1 MATCSTSYSEGSPS
15 QSETRVHVSNRPH
28 QPALGFKF
36 PKRSFGVK
44 KVEQRS
50 FKPQWFAKWPFLHYD
65 EAKDAVFCHTCIEA
79 CKLKRVTAKQ
89 PEPVFVSTCIQYF
102 FACTCMQY
110 TCCIYVYMKKVL
122 QLVLVMPATNA
133 TSERSFSAL
142 WRVETYLRTK
152 MSQKRL
158 NHLLILNVHKERT
171 DTLDLK
177 DTLNSFVKGS
187 QHRAGL
193 FSLF

>member
-1 MATCSTSYSEGSPS
+1 MKQEKLEDDLHGICSLYGDDFNNGLLEAQLITFGLRFQQVLKEKNEPLKNDMSICDVKDYFTSLSKGQQSLLSE
-15 QSETRVHVSNRPH
+15 V
-28 QPALGFKF
+28 
-36 PKRSFGVK
+36 
-44 KVEQRS
+44 
-50 FKPQWFAKWPFLHYD
+50 
-65 EAKDAVFCHTCIEA
+65 
-79 CKLKRVTAKQ
+79 
-89 PEPVFVSTCIQYF
+89 
-102 FACTCMQY
+102 
-110 TCCIYVYMKKVL
+110 KKVL

-142 WRVETYLRTK
+142 RRVKTYLRTN

-177 DTLNSFVKGS
+177 DTLNSFVKDS

>member
-1 MATCSTSYSEGSPS
+1 MTTCSTSYSEGSPS

-44 KVEQRS
+44 KGQQSLLSEV
-50 FKPQWFAKWPFLHYD
+50 
-65 EAKDAVFCHTCIEA
+65 
-79 CKLKRVTAKQ
+79 
-89 PEPVFVSTCIQYF
+89 
-102 FACTCMQY
+102 
-110 TCCIYVYMKKVL
+110 KKVL

-142 WRVETYLRTK
+142 RRVKTYLRTK

-177 DTLNSFVKGS
+177 DTLNSFVEGS